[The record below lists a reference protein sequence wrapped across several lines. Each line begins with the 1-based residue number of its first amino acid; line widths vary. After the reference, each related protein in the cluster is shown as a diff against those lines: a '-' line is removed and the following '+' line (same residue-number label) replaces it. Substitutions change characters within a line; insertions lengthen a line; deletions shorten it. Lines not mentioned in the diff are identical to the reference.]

1 MRKGKHIAAEE
12 YSFKDVLEYHPNWFV
27 RWGITIIAVLVIT
40 LLILTKYIDEPE
52 ILKSRYRFSGEST
65 PDNNIV
71 IGPIEIEKSAKIKS
85 KKVYLLEF
93 SRENPDTRKAIYC
106 KVDTLVFD
114 CNRKAYFI
122 NAFMEN
128 ASSGVKDSG
137 DVSILIEQK
146 SLLDRL
152 FGKSSETNG
161 FSKQ

>member
-27 RWGITIIAVLVIT
+27 RWGITIIAIFVIT

-52 ILKSRYRFSGEST
+52 ILNSRYRFSGKSS
-65 PDNNIV
+65 PYNNIV
-71 IGPIEIEKSAKIKS
+71 IGPVEIEKSARIRN

-93 SRENPDTRKAIYC
+93 NRENPETKKGIYC

-114 CNRKAYFI
+114 CDRKAYFI
-122 NAFMEN
+122 NAVMEN
-128 ASSGVKDSG
+128 ADSGVKDSG